1 MQSWTWN
8 NKAFYKFHASGND
21 FIIILDKESSIDLEE
36 LEIKRLC
43 HRKFGIG
50 ADGCILLRPENSSKY
65 RMRYYNRDGK
75 KATFCGNALR
85 CLALCIP
92 MHFGGA
98 FANNVETDA
107 GICKISCTPD
117 FKQARVELEL
127 PTVVSTKQQLFLS
140 DKCWFF
146 HKVHFGVPHAVF
158 FVRNLHEFP
167 VNRFGAIIRHHK
179 IFSPEGVNVNFVE
192 IKSGKIWVR
201 TYERGVEQETL
212 ACGSGGAAVSIIL
225 SMSKNV
231 PNPIPII
238 FASKEEVSYSVC
250 PKQMSYKVVI
260 NGSASFVFQG
270 MFV

>member
-8 NKAFYKFHASGND
+8 KSFYKFHASGND
-21 FIIILDKESSIDLEE
+21 FIIVLDKESSISFEE
-36 LEIKRLC
+36 IEIKRLC

-50 ADGCILLRPENSSKY
+50 ADGFIILKPQALSTY
-65 RMRYYNRDGK
+65 RMEYYNRDGR
-75 KATFCGNALR
+75 KANFCGNGLR

-92 MHFGGA
+92 MHFGGNL
-98 FANNVETDA
+98 NNHIETDA

-117 FKQARVELEL
+117 YKQARVELEL
-127 PTVVSTKQQLFLS
+127 PTTVSPEQQFFLN
-140 DKCWFF
+140 DKCLSF

-158 FVRNLHEFP
+158 FVRSLHKFP
-167 VNRFGAIIRHHK
+167 VHRFGATIRHHK

-192 IKSGKIWVR
+192 VKSGKFWVR

-225 SMSKNV
+225 SISKNITS
-231 PNPIPII
+231 PIPIV
-238 FASKEEVSYSVC
+238 FASKEEVFYSVS
-250 PKQMSYKVVI
+250 PKGATYNVII

-270 MFV
+270 MFL

>member
-1 MQSWTWN
+1 MQSWTW

-21 FIIILDKESSIDLEE
+21 FIIILDRESSIEFEE

-43 HRKFGIG
+43 HRKFGVG
-50 ADGCILLRPENSSKY
+50 ADGCIILRPQAPSKY
-65 RMRYYNRDGK
+65 RMQYYNRDGK
-75 KATFCGNALR
+75 KANFCGNALR

-92 MHFGGA
+92 MHFEGA

-127 PTVVSTKQQLFLS
+127 PTVVSARQQLFLS

-146 HKVHFGVPHAVF
+146 HKVHFGVPHVIF
-158 FVRNLHEFP
+158 FVRNLHKFP

-192 IKSGKIWVR
+192 IKSKKIWVR

-225 SMSKNV
+225 SMSKNI
-231 PNPIPII
+231 PNPIPIV

-250 PKQMSYKVVI
+250 PKQMSYRVVI